1 MRSWV
6 CRRLSY
12 ANVAA
17 TVALFVSL
25 GGTSYAVLRIGSD
38 EVADNSLRSRDIRN
52 GTLLSRDIR
61 DRGIAGRDVNS
72 NALGSR
78 AVRESSL
85 KTVPRALQAESLG
98 GVTAQDLRLR
108 CPTDTRSKAGVCIET
123 EPRSP
128 DGFLTA
134 VNRCEQIGRAL
145 ITMPELDAYVRSSGP
160 LTQAEWTASVYRN
173 PDNGPAAAEQL
184 EAVLL
189 QGAADVAYDRVYFAA
204 QHAFRCVALPSN

>member
-1 MRSWV
+1 MRRWV
-6 CRRLSY
+6 RRRLSF

-25 GGTSYAVLRIGSD
+25 GGSSYAVLRIGSD
-38 EVADNSLRSRDIRN
+38 DVADNSLRSRDVRN
-52 GTLLSRDIR
+52 GTLLSRDIHN
-61 DRGIAGRDVNS
+61 RGIGGRDVRS

-78 AVRESSL
+78 AIKESSL
-85 KTVPRALQAESLG
+85 GTVPRASVAESLD
-98 GVTAQDLRLR
+98 GVTAQELKLR
-108 CPTDTRSKAGVCIET
+108 CPADTRSQAGVCVET

-134 VNRCEQIGRAL
+134 VNRCEQVGRAL

-160 LTQAEWTASVYRN
+160 LAQAEWTASVYRN
-173 PDNGPAAAEQL
+173 PDNGPSAVEQL

-189 QGAADVAYDRVYFAA
+189 QGGAEVAYDRVYFAV